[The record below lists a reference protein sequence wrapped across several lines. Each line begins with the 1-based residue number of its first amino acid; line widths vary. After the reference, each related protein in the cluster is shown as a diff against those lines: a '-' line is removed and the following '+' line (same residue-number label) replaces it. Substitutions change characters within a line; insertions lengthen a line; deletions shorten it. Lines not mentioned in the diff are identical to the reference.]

1 MAFTKSE
8 SIQLPIGETIE
19 TIRSIISPWQ
29 SSEVGRSYSLKNTGP
44 NFFVIEK
51 RWTPSWKYIFLC
63 FGILP
68 GICCILM
75 SKTYVKFTITVSE
88 SVANL
93 SVESND
99 RSTAEN
105 HFSSLFYTLSGNGT
119 GSTDSSIQ

>member
-8 SIQLPIGETIE
+8 SIQLVMGETIE
-19 TIRSIISPWQ
+19 TLKSKISSWQ
-29 SSEVGRSYSLKNTGP
+29 SSEVGRKYSLKDMGP

-68 GICCILM
+68 GICCIMM
-75 SKTYVKFTITVSE
+75 SKSYVKFTITVSE

-93 SVESND
+93 TVESND
-99 RSTAEN
+99 KSTAED
-105 HFSSLFYTLSGNGT
+105 HFSSLFYTLSGSGGT
-119 GSTDSSIQ
+119 STDSSIQ